1 LTVDYFY
8 VQWGGGA
15 GGGGGGA
22 IGLWGGGGGE
32 GVGFEV
38 GDFEKKNTKV
48 QIVYPE
54 NCNPITL
61 FAENVLT
68 ERYN

>member
-1 LTVDYFY
+1 MFPAEWECDHAV
-8 VQWGGGA
+8 WGADHFTFEGL
-15 GGGGGGA
+15 GGGGG
-22 IGLWGGGGGE
+22 
-32 GVGFEV
+32 VEV